1 MYNIIAAIFDV
12 ESEGYQAIST
22 LSKTPIIEET
32 SILQMALVKRENGSL
47 KVCDSYD
54 SGIHTTDDMLLGG
67 LLGGLFGVL
76 GGPVGVLLLGSYGTL
91 AGSLVDTADA
101 LDSATVMEKVADKL
115 AEGEVAL
122 VMLAEEINEEEIDD
136 KLKGFK
142 VTIARFDAAAVAEE
156 VEQAKETEKEMERLA
171 RKELRAAKKEER
183 KDKRE
188 AKKAEISAN
197 FAAFKEKHKKK

>member
-12 ESEGYQAIST
+12 ESEGYQAMST

-91 AGSLVDTADA
+91 AGSLRA
-101 LDSATVMEKVADKL
+101 LS
-115 AEGEVAL
+115 
-122 VMLAEEINEEEIDD
+122 I
-136 KLKGFK
+136 
-142 VTIARFDAAAVAEE
+142 
-156 VEQAKETEKEMERLA
+156 
-171 RKELRAAKKEER
+171 RA
-183 KDKRE
+183 
-188 AKKAEISAN
+188 
-197 FAAFKEKHKKK
+197 

>member
-67 LLGGLFGVL
+67 LLGGLWAYCCWA
-76 GGPVGVLLLGSYGTL
+76 P
-91 AGSLVDTADA
+91 TARWPA
-101 LDSATVMEKVADKL
+101 AWWTRPMPLTVPP
-115 AEGEVAL
+115 
-122 VMLAEEINEEEIDD
+122 
-136 KLKGFK
+136 
-142 VTIARFDAAAVAEE
+142 
-156 VEQAKETEKEMERLA
+156 
-171 RKELRAAKKEER
+171 
-183 KDKRE
+183 
-188 AKKAEISAN
+188 
-197 FAAFKEKHKKK
+197 